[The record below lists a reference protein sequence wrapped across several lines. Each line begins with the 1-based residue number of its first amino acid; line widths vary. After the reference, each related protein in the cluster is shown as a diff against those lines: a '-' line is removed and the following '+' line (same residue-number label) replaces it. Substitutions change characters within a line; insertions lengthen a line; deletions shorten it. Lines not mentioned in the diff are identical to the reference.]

1 MLLAVC
7 TLKKFKHL
15 KGLFGTYAEGHLN
28 KKVMRVKD
36 MFVRM
41 EEENS
46 PRLMWKL
53 FLEICGP

>member
-28 KKVMRVKD
+28 KNVMRVKD
-36 MFVRM
+36 MFM
-41 EEENS
+41 GMGEENS
-46 PRLMWKL
+46 LRLMWKL
-53 FLEICGP
+53 FLEVRGP